1 MLEEHRLDSG
11 MGVLVARPEDARK
24 RPAVVLIHERYG
36 IVQHTKDLSEKLARD
51 GYVACLPDL
60 FHRFEGDRDA
70 LARGDARAE
79 LRDDNAIADLDEAI
93 AFLREQNYV
102 DGDEIGIIGVCQ
114 SGRQPLLYA
123 AHRHD
128 ISSIVVMYGGVGASD
143 WTPNESKPSSVADF
157 IRDLTCPVL
166 GLFGE
171 QDHVVAVEEVA
182 RFRDEME
189 KARKSYRIRIY
200 RDAPH
205 GWLNATMPG
214 RFRPGTTEATWSEL
228 LRFLGETLDGRWDPE
243 RVTSSYESD
252 IAPDYDFK
260 SNRRLE

>member
-1 MLEEHRLDSG
+1 MLTEHELTSG
-11 MGVLVARPEDARK
+11 MKVLEARPEGRAR
-24 RPAVVLIHERYG
+24 RPGVVLLHERYG
-36 IVQHTKDLSEKLARD
+36 IDQHTKDLGEKLAAD
-51 GYVACLPDL
+51 GFVALLPDM
-60 FHRFEGDRDA
+60 FHRFGGDREA
-70 LARGDARAE
+70 LRRGEERAE
-79 LRDDNAIADLDEAI
+79 MADDEALADLDEAV
-93 AFLREQNYV
+93 AFLR
-102 DGDEIGIIGVCQ
+102 GLPHTTGEIGIIGVCQ
-114 SGRQPLLYA
+114 SGRQPLLFA

-128 ISSIVVMYGGVGASD
+128 VASIAVLYGGVGDRD
-143 WTPNESKPSSVADF
+143 WEPDERRPSSVGDF
-157 IRDLTCPVL
+157 IKALDCPVL

-205 GWLNATMPG
+205 GWLNDTMPG
-214 RFRPGTTEATWSEL
+214 RFRPETTEATWSEL

-252 IAPDYDFK
+252 LAPDYDFK
-260 SNRRLE
+260 NNRRLE